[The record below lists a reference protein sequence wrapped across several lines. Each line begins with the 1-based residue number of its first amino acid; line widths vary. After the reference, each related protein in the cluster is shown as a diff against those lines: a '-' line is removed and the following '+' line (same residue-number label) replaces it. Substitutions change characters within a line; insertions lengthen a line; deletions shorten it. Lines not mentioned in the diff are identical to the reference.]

1 VTEVE
6 NPEAFRI
13 AEALRGA
20 MAAQD
25 LNGAELADR
34 VEKVTGERPN
44 AMRVSRWLNPE
55 PSRVLIR
62 IHDDLAIVAQA
73 LGLDRDDLICDAV
86 RGASVTVER
95 LGVTPNLYQSN
106 RCEHPNLA
114 GEGCQAC
121 CDDCNSDR
129 HGCQGCGTPVGHRDR
144 LCDDCPDP
152 DEE

>member
-73 LGLDRDDLICDAV
+73 LRLDRDDLICDAV
-86 RGASVTVER
+86 RGVSLEQATEATSPYR
-95 LGVTPNLYQSN
+95 TPDCQ
-106 RCEHPNLA
+106 HPDVA
-114 GEGCQAC
+114 GERCPAC
-121 CDDCNSDR
+121 CDACNSDAHLCR
-129 HGCQGCGTPVGHRDR
+129 GCGEPVGHYANHCRS
-144 LCDDCPDP
+144 CN
-152 DEE
+152 EE